1 MTLEETIKYARA
13 VPNDLRDSWLDYNQ
27 LADWL
32 QELVDLRQF
41 VQNHTNY
48 PLFEN
53 AKPIVFNV
61 IDMKALLEGRK
72 TLKCMPVIAS
82 DIQEE
87 LPYSA
92 GDILYVQESWAPCN
106 VVSPDKYVYEADYD
120 TTIMPYSRWEWNS
133 SLSMPRDAAR
143 IFLRVDSVKRK
154 KLQNITEAEAL
165 LSGVQQA
172 IVNKV
177 GGGSEPVF
185 LTGLSHSLHF
195 YNSAIGAFK
204 ALWSR
209 SLTDVDKR
217 LYEWSQNPDIYTVE
231 FERIHYGKE
240 L

>member
-32 QELVDLRQF
+32 QELVNLRQF

-61 IDMKALLEGRK
+61 TDTKALLEGRK
-72 TLKCMPVIAS
+72 TLKCIPVIAS
-82 DIQEE
+82 DVQEE

-106 VVSPDKYVYEADYD
+106 VASPDRYVCEADYD
-120 TTIMPYSRWEWNS
+120 TTITPYSRWEWKSN
-133 SLSMPRDAAR
+133 LSMPRDAAR
-143 IFLRVDSVKRK
+143 IFLRVNSVKRK
-154 KLQNITEAEAL
+154 KLQHITEAEAL

-172 IVNKV
+172 VV
-177 GGGSEPVF
+177 GRVDGSEPVF
-185 LTGLSHSLHF
+185 LTGLPHSLYFH
-195 YNSAIGAFK
+195 NSAIGAFK

-217 LYEWSQNPDIYTVE
+217 LYGWSQNPDIYTVE
-231 FERIHYGKE
+231 FERMHHGKE
-240 L
+240 I